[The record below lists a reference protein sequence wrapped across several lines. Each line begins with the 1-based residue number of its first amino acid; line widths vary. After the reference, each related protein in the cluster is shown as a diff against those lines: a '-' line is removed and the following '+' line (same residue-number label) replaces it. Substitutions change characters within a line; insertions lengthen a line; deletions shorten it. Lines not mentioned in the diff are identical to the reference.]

1 MPDRFVLMQSFY
13 LITIIATEDWNSQT
27 KSTTSALDR
36 IRWVCVY
43 WCVQICFLLF
53 IFPFVNVC
61 FCWTSVKRI
70 KNEKIDCT
78 FLVSVCARARERVN
92 AIHRIESSR
101 MIVCSIVRWFE
112 WAIAEE
118 KHSHAQNFN
127 NNSYKHNNKRKWN
140 ANFVYSLEIIYSLTL
155 IFHRCACV
163 CMRLCVCVCVTECRF
178 CFSCSL
184 PCNGQ
189 VFMWPSFTL
198 YTTTRRVH
206 PSIWPNR
213 CELCYVHRNF
223 RNRSIHTFKTE
234 ENVYFPFIYFWFAG
248 DRSLSQINVTRTVQ
262 LKCIAHVIIQWYAD
276 ANWNY

>member
-1 MPDRFVLMQSFY
+1 MFASVEHQSNESK
-13 LITIIATEDWNSQT
+13 TKKSIAPFW
-27 KSTTSALDR
+27 
-36 IRWVCVY
+36 WVY
-43 WCVQICFLLF
+43 
-53 IFPFVNVC
+53 
-61 FCWTSVKRI
+61 
-70 KNEKIDCT
+70 
-78 FLVSVCARARERVN
+78 ARARVSAWTQSIELNHLVWSSVASYADSSEQSPRKN
-92 AIHRIESSR
+92 TLMHRISIITVINIIIKES
-101 MIVCSIVRWFE
+101 E
-112 WAIAEE
+112 
-118 KHSHAQNFN
+118 
-127 NNSYKHNNKRKWN
+127 
-140 ANFVYSLEIIYSLTL
+140 TL
-155 IFHRCACV
+155 ILCIHLKLFTLWLLFFIDVLVCV
-163 CMRLCVCVCVTECRF
+163 CVFVCVCVCVTECRF

-248 DRSLSQINVTRTVQ
+248 DRSLSKINVTRTVQ

>member
-163 CMRLCVCVCVTECRF
+163 CMRLCVCVWQSVVFASPALFHAMVRFLCGHHSPYTQLHVGSTLLYGPTDVNYVMYTEIF
-178 CFSCSL
+178 
-184 PCNGQ
+184 
-189 VFMWPSFTL
+189 VIDL
-198 YTTTRRVH
+198 YTHSKQR
-206 PSIWPNR
+206 
-213 CELCYVHRNF
+213 
-223 RNRSIHTFKTE
+223 KTCI
-234 ENVYFPFIYFWFAG
+234 FHLFIFG
-248 DRSLSQINVTRTVQ
+248 LLVTD
-262 LKCIAHVIIQWYAD
+262 H
-276 ANWNY
+276 